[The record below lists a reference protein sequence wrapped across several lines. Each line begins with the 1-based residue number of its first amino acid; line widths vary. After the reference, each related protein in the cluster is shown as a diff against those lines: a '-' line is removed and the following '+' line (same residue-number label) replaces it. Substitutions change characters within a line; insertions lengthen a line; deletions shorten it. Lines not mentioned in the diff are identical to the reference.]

1 MVLQFYIVPN
11 IPTVYDPKIGQS
23 TSCPNCDQPLL
34 SIFHQCHD
42 PDQQTNIDNH
52 PKNGH
57 SEEIDYDRLFEFEKT
72 YLVDHPDFPENY
84 KKKKEEYFAS
94 KEYFASN
101 NKRAECAVFGLF
113 IDFCYG

>member
-1 MVLQFYIVPN
+1 M
-11 IPTVYDPKIGQS
+11 
-23 TSCPNCDQPLL
+23 SCPNCDQHLL
-34 SIFHQCHD
+34 SILNQCHD

-57 SEEIDYDRLFEFEKT
+57 SEVIDYDRLFEFEKT

-84 KKKKEEYFAS
+84 KKKKEEYFATH
-94 KEYFASN
+94 ASN
-101 NKRAECAVFGLF
+101 NSRARTECAIFGLF